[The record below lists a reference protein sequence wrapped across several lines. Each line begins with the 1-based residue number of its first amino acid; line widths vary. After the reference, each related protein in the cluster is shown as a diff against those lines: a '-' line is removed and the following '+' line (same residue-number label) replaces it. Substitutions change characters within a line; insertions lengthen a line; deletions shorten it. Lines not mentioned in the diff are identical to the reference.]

1 MLLVALLVL
10 AADITSKIIVVANLY
25 EGQKVPLIPGVLTLT
40 LYRNPGAAF
49 GIGASLT
56 VVYSVIAVGVVVFI
70 LRAAS
75 RIRSV
80 PWAVTFGLVLGGA
93 AGNLTDRVF
102 RSPGPLR
109 GWVVDW
115 IELPHWPTFNLA
127 DSALVCGIALGLLL
141 AVLGVR
147 IEGTRV
153 ERTAPG
159 SGAPDGA
166 PGGAPG
172 GGRG

>member
-1 MLLVALLVL
+1 MTIVLLIALLVL
-10 AADITSKIIVVANLY
+10 AADITSKILVVANLS
-25 EGQKVPLIPGVLTLT
+25 EEQKIPLIPGVLALT

-49 GIGASLT
+49 GLGTSLT

-70 LRAAS
+70 LRSAS
-75 RIRSV
+75 RIRSL

-93 AGNLTDRVF
+93 AGNLTDRLF
-102 RSPGPLR
+102 RAPAPLR

-141 AVLGVR
+141 ALRGVR

-153 ERTAPG
+153 ERPPRGT
-159 SGAPDGA
+159 GAPDG
-166 PGGAPG
+166 GS
-172 GGRG
+172 R